1 MALEE
6 ILKKIKEE
14 TDGKLTEI
22 NSRIK
27 KRVEEIMQEG
37 EKNAVELRETL
48 FKEAKEKIIE
58 ERNSKLATARL
69 DFRKKLLQ
77 EKHRVLQ
84 ETFRRAFE
92 DIRNLDDNDYK
103 KFIRGIILEVA
114 GADEGEIFISGRDRK
129 KIDPSLI
136 EEINKTLK
144 RQDKSATLKLS
155 QEDANIDGGFILKM
169 GQVEMNCSLSSLFK
183 KEREELESEV
193 SAILLK
199 NGR

>member
-14 TDGKLTEI
+14 TDGKLAEI
-22 NSRIK
+22 NFHIEK
-27 KRVEEIMQEG
+27 KVEEIMQEG
-37 EKNAVELRETL
+37 EKKIVELRETL

-84 ETFRRAFE
+84 ETFQRAFE
-92 DIRNLDDNDYK
+92 DIRNLDDNDYR
-103 KFIRGIILEVA
+103 KFIRELILEVA
-114 GADEGEIFISGRDRK
+114 GEDKGEIFISGRDEKR
-129 KIDPSLI
+129 IDSSLI
-136 EEINKTLK
+136 DEINKTLK
-144 RQDKSATLKLS
+144 RQDKSATLKLARENAS
-155 QEDANIDGGFILKM
+155 IDGGFILKM

-183 KEREELESEV
+183 KKREELESEV
-193 SAILLK
+193 SAILKL
-199 NGR
+199 